1 MEGVK
6 WLLPAAIAAGVVALI
21 IFRRRGPPSA
31 PTLYSSVDLY
41 DASSPAAP
49 APPAAPTESRIA
61 RINREERALW
71 AQEQAL
77 MDEKDRIAREHAPGW
92 QARVGVLVSRIS
104 EIAQQR
110 GRLSYERSQR
120 QQGRL

>member
-1 MEGVK
+1 MK

-21 IFRRRGPPSA
+21 IFRRRGPPAA

-41 DASSPAAP
+41 PSSSHGPEAPSAPAA
-49 APPAAPTESRIA
+49 ESRIA

-71 AQEQAL
+71 DQAQAL
-77 MDEKDRIAREHAPGW
+77 MDEKNRIAREHAPGW
-92 QARVGVLVSRIS
+92 QVRVGAIVDRIAD
-104 EIAQQR
+104 IAQRR
-110 GRLSYERSQR
+110 GRLSYERSQV